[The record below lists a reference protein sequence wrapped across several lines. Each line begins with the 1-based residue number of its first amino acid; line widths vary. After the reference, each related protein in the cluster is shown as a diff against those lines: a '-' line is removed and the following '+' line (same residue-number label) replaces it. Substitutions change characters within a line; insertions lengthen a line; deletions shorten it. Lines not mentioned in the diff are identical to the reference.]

1 MATSRQ
7 EQIYNEIIEYYGYAD
22 RLVRA
27 VEDNSHQLSSEQFA
41 IVEEVVAR
49 LEECAD
55 KLTNQYIEFVKGNNS
70 KDSIETV
77 RQVLN
82 VISAKIEECR
92 NKTLMLYQNNS

>member
-22 RLVRA
+22 RLIRA
-27 VEDNSHQLSSEQFA
+27 VEDSSHELSSQQFSV
-41 IVEEVVAR
+41 VEEVVSR

-55 KLTNQYIEFVKGNNS
+55 KLTNQYIEFVKGNS
-70 KDSIETV
+70 SQDSIDNV

-92 NKTLMLYQNNS
+92 NKILMLYTKN